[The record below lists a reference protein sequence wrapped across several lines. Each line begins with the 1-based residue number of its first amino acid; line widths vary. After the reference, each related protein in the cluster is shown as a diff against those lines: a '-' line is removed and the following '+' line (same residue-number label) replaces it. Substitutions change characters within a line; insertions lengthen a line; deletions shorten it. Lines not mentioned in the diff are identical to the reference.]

1 MILKSY
7 SYNVDIAKIFGI
19 NCAVFIQLLIE
30 HNYNISINRE
40 EIFEAIGL
48 DISKQGEVERS
59 LEDSKVL
66 TIRTNRNGNNGYKL
80 NVDLL
85 TSMLQNYTAYNS
97 FIKQNDG
104 IKVDKKVSKQDRAT
118 SQINKLK
125 SYIVCED
132 SKFRQYWGDWIDAVY
147 TKENGRFPNKA
158 SIHIAE
164 QELNSYTD
172 SDNIKEN
179 IIFIAIKNGY
189 RDITWAISKYEQ
201 EHNKDAS
208 INFISYN
215 DIKSDGKNIVD
226 EEF

>member
-104 IKVDKKVSKQDRAT
+104 IKVDKKVSKQERAT

-172 SDNIKEN
+172 SDNVKEN

-208 INFISYN
+208 INFINYN